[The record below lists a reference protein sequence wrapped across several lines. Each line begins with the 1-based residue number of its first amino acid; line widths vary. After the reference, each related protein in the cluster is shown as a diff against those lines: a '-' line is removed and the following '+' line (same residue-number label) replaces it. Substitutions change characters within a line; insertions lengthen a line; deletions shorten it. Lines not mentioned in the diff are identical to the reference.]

1 MEDLKYLKGKFITF
15 EGGEGV
21 GKTTQ
26 SRKLVEYLNKSGI
39 EAVWSREP
47 GGCEEAEEIRKLL
60 ITGSV
65 NKWDGITELLL
76 MNASR
81 RVHTEKKIKPLL
93 KQGVTVVS
101 DRYFDSTLAYQGFG
115 YDNSVKKIDNMKEII
130 LDDFEPDL
138 TIILDLDV
146 MEGLKRANIRGETNR
161 FEDMKIDF
169 HEKVRKGFNFAYER
183 SRNRCIKIDVSNLG
197 IEELFSIILE
207 QSITFLKNKEQ

>member
-26 SRKLVEYLNKSGI
+26 SKKLVEYLNNAGI
-39 EAVWSREP
+39 KADWSREP

-81 RVHTEKKIKPLL
+81 RVHTEKRIKPLL
-93 KQGVTVVS
+93 QEGYTVVS
-101 DRYFDSTLAYQGFG
+101 DRYCDSTLAYQGFG
-115 YDNSVKKIDNMKEII
+115 HKNSVKKIDDMQKII
-130 LDDFEPDL
+130 LDDFKPDL
-138 TIILDLDV
+138 TIFLDLDPLI
-146 MEGLKRANIRGETNR
+146 GLKRADNRGNTNR
-161 FEDMKIDF
+161 FEEYDVEF
-169 HEKVRKGFNFAYER
+169 HKRVRDGFNFAYER
-183 SRNRCIKIDVSNLG
+183 DNSRYIKIDVGNKD
-197 IEELFSIILE
+197 IEELFSEILNKAII
-207 QSITFLKNKEQ
+207 FFKRKE